1 MKNLPITLAADPDLR
16 SSLIAMQRAA
26 RRAREIARQT
36 NTCLVVAEG
45 DGSVTRISPGELD
58 RVEAAW
64 ALEAEKRLA
73 ARHADEAGND
83 ICDDASKDE

>member
-1 MKNLPITLAADPDLR
+1 MNNCPITLADDPDLR

-36 NTCLVVAEG
+36 NTCLILAES
-45 DGSVTRISPGELD
+45 DGSVIRISPTELE

-64 ALEAEKRLA
+64 TLEAEKRLA
-73 ARHADEAGND
+73 ARLNHDETLQ
-83 ICDDASKDE
+83 ETTRHE